1 MNENKTE
8 FEPNIVAFVCNWC
21 TYAGADLTG
30 TSRLKYATNVKIVR
44 FPCTGRIDFM
54 LLLKAFAGGA
64 DGIIVSGC
72 HPNDCHYTSGNF
84 HARRRWI
91 VFRGLLDF
99 MGIDVRRIRYSWV
112 SAAEG
117 GKWADLVNDTVREIR
132 ELGPYTRYREVAD
145 YIERRKTM
153 DKLTEKAAALL
164 REGAATLVIGYGED
178 KGNKTR
184 PLFCRI
190 PEEAA
195 RLVYDGRCIHNLAV
209 YLTKPELLGAGRTA
223 VVATIPVLRSI
234 LQLAA
239 ENQLSEDKLL
249 VLTVA
254 DGEVMQF
261 DTFAAVESY
270 LTGFDFKLGEK
281 ERELIGRLEGMSR
294 EERWEFWKEQLE
306 PCFKCYACR
315 AACPLC
321 YCTRCVVEINCPQWV
336 QPWAGTLPNIEW
348 HINRAMH
355 MAGRCT
361 GCGACGEACPLGIP
375 IHLLTQKLLEDVDAE
390 FGAKSGTLGQKGNA
404 LSTFDPSDKEN
415 FIR

>member
-30 TSRLKYATNVKIVR
+30 TSRLKYVKIVR

-145 YIERRKTM
+145 YIEK
-153 DKLTEKAAALL
+153 
-164 REGAATLVIGYGED
+164 
-178 KGNKTR
+178 
-184 PLFCRI
+184 
-190 PEEAA
+190 EENH
-195 RLVYDGRCIHNLAV
+195 G
-209 YLTKPELLGAGRTA
+209 
-223 VVATIPVLRSI
+223 
-234 LQLAA
+234 
-239 ENQLSEDKLL
+239 
-249 VLTVA
+249 
-254 DGEVMQF
+254 
-261 DTFAAVESY
+261 
-270 LTGFDFKLGEK
+270 
-281 ERELIGRLEGMSR
+281 
-294 EERWEFWKEQLE
+294 
-306 PCFKCYACR
+306 
-315 AACPLC
+315 
-321 YCTRCVVEINCPQWV
+321 
-336 QPWAGTLPNIEW
+336 
-348 HINRAMH
+348 
-355 MAGRCT
+355 
-361 GCGACGEACPLGIP
+361 
-375 IHLLTQKLLEDVDAE
+375 
-390 FGAKSGTLGQKGNA
+390 
-404 LSTFDPSDKEN
+404 
-415 FIR
+415 